1 MFVTGNKYFVWNK
14 KMKDDLSLPQAGDR
28 TRSPD
33 HEVALTHFTRARRYG
48 RCYTIPDSGGY
59 VRGKYKSF

>member
-33 HEVALTHFTRARRYG
+33 HEVA
-48 RCYTIPDSGGY
+48 PDTFHPCPQ
-59 VRGKYKSF
+59 VRQEVYNPVYPR